1 MSVAPVRRTGVV
13 LAVALVLLVV
23 GLGVRLVQAHREE
36 GTWSLTTPGIAHR
49 IHVFDRDYDR
59 SGRSR
64 APADGFV
71 ERTTVPGGTVLVPS
85 DLGRRLPLVIEVRD
99 DEGQLWTY
107 GLVGGP

>member
-1 MSVAPVRRTGVV
+1 MMRRVAFVIT
-13 LAVALVLLVV
+13 AVALSLLAA
-23 GLGVRLVQAHREE
+23 GLGVRLVQVHREE
-36 GTWSLTTPGIAHR
+36 GTWSLTTPGVAHR

-64 APADGFV
+64 DPVDDLV
-71 ERTTVPGGTVLVPS
+71 EGATVPGGTVLVPP

-99 DEGQLWTY
+99 DEGRVWTY